1 MTLIEV
7 SLSHSLEANDKS
19 FSSSSN
25 VCAHDD
31 DDDDDDAHFRNLLND
46 LFENE
51 KEEAI
56 KSSADPYQSIP
67 IPFNDPKRFPRI
79 KPAHYYQRER
89 AGRRRR
95 SIAPNY
101 MPEIRILRRDIRR
114 RYAEMF
120 INVANNHDLT
130 LMEKFFEEF
139 CRPDCKVVRVLSPNE
154 QFEKT
159 MKLLTLKNIDH
170 TVSDLKDMIHAFA
183 FNYEMMPDTIFRL
196 TGCQVRAR
204 QGVSGSVV
212 IAKSRVKGTRLFI
225 AEESTIS
232 NEESSSSSDDA
243 SYSSNCSSPITTPQ
257 SPLSSSLSS
266 LVSPSPYNNNIES
279 SLVANHRHRWIPVTP
294 PVETSS
300 EGFFILML
308 DQTHHIQQFH
318 FEFITQSEKPIV
330 F

>member
-1 MTLIEV
+1 MTLLEV
-7 SLSHSLEANDKS
+7 SSAHILEVNDKS

-25 VCAHDD
+25 GCDHDD
-31 DDDDDDAHFRNLLND
+31 LHFRNLLND
-46 LFENE
+46 LFEN
-51 KEEAI
+51 KKQEETNAL
-56 KSSADPYQSIP
+56 ADPYQSIP

-130 LMEKFFEEF
+130 LMERFFEEF

-196 TGCQVRAR
+196 TGCQVRVR

-225 AEESTIS
+225 AEETGIS
-232 NEESSSSSDDA
+232 SEESSSSSDDA
-243 SYSSNCSSPITTPQ
+243 SYSSNCSSPVTTPQ
-257 SPLSSSLSS
+257 SPASLSSSSS
-266 LVSPSPYNNNIES
+266 LTSTSPHNIKIENS
-279 SLVANHRHRWIPVTP
+279 SVANRRHRWIPVTP

-318 FEFITQSEKPIV
+318 FEYITQSEKPIV
-330 F
+330 FS